1 MSPSLRREFQGAT
14 LGTAKH
20 LPFNSARKLILSLFC
35 DDSSS
40 SHLNCSQNQSSFQEN
55 KQDFRG
61 AKGGRRSKLDRK
73 GAANKE
79 SRKKN
84 VGDGSGL

>member
-20 LPFNSARKLILSLFC
+20 LTFNSAKKLILSLFC

-40 SHLNCSQNQSSFQEN
+40 SNLNCSQNQSCFQEN

-73 GAANKE
+73 GANKD

-84 VGDGSGL
+84 VGDGNGL